1 MANKTEKNAET
12 TASQKEPVIT
22 IGLYHNGKD
31 VASSLLS
38 VTRHLTIFPPAYTT
52 DDYNLGVQLLF
63 DIIRSALEMKDE
75 GRVWETGKM

>member
-1 MANKTEKNAET
+1 MANKAEKNAET
-12 TASQKEPVIT
+12 TASQKEPVFT

-38 VTRHLTIFPPAYTT
+38 VTRHLMIFPPAYIT

-63 DIIRSALEMKDE
+63 DIIRSALDMKDE
-75 GRVWETGKM
+75 GRAWEKGVM